1 MYYPIQI
8 FVRIVLTLV
17 EAWNPALLDSTSP
30 EFVSLSAKIADAVE
44 DVYADIQG
52 EQTVNVLRY
61 Q

>member
-1 MYYPIQI
+1 M
-8 FVRIVLTLV
+8 RIVLTLV